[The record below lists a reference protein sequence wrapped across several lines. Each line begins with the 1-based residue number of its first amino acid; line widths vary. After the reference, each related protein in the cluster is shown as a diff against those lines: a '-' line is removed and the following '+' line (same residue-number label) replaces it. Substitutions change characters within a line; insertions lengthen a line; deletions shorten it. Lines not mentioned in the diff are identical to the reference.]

1 MMSYVLM
8 HADLAGL
15 DPAEVGE
22 FQEAAA
28 ELGLDVIDLS
38 PDLSIDP
45 GTTVLISTAL
55 GALLVKVAEI
65 AGGDAAEKLNDL
77 IRRLIRRENKK
88 RAIEDR
94 ERRITFVFDEK
105 ATVAGPVAVAAMIA
119 LRDAINAIPD
129 GTVLTWDSAALEW
142 RAQ

>member
-1 MMSYVLM
+1 MSYVLM
-8 HADLAGL
+8 HVDLTDL

-38 PDLSIDP
+38 PDLPIDP
-45 GTTVLISTAL
+45 GTTVLISTSLA
-55 GALLVKVAEI
+55 ALLAKVAEI
-65 AGGDAAEKLNDL
+65 AGGDAAEKLYGL

-88 RAIEDR
+88 HAIEDR
-94 ERRITFVFDEK
+94 ERKITFVFDEK
-105 ATVAGPVAVAAMIA
+105 ATAAGPVAVEAMMA

-129 GTVLTWDSAALEW
+129 GTVLTWDCDVLEW
-142 RAQ
+142 RTE

>member
-1 MMSYVLM
+1 MSYVLM
-8 HADLAGL
+8 HVDLTDL

-22 FQEAAA
+22 FQEVAA

-38 PDLSIDP
+38 PDLPIDP
-45 GTTVLISTAL
+45 GTTVLISTSLA
-55 GALLVKVAEI
+55 ALLVKVAEI
-65 AGGDAAEKLNDL
+65 AGGDAAEKLHGL
-77 IRRLIRRENKK
+77 IHRLIRRENKK

-129 GTVLTWDSAALEW
+129 GTVLTWDSGALEW